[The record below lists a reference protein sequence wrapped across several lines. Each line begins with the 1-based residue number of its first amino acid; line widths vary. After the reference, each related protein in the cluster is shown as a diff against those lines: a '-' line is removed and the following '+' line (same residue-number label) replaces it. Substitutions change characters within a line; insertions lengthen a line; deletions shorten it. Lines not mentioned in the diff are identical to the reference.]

1 MKPGGGRLAHD
12 QPSELLTLGYERA
25 LIRRAPNWLA
35 TTVADALPFDR
46 FPALS
51 PTLVIASIGVLVIG
65 LLLGMRHATDA
76 DHVVA
81 VTTIVS
87 RQASLSRAALIGA
100 LWGLG
105 HTLTLLG
112 VGGAMILFKL
122 VMPPWLGLSLELLV
136 AMMLVV
142 LGIVS
147 VIGGDRSHRVLESNS
162 RPLIVGTIHGMAGSA
177 AFTLLALPLIASPML
192 AAGYLLLF
200 GVGTIAGMVVVT
212 TAVAVPSLFAASR
225 MDGAR
230 RALRLTAGCASIAF
244 GLYLAHR
251 IGFVDGLFT
260 GAPQWTPR

>member
-1 MKPGGGRLAHD
+1 MLHERLA
-12 QPSELLTLGYERA
+12 
-25 LIRRAPNWLA
+25 RAPKSALHWARSKSICSL
-35 TTVADALPFDR
+35 TVACRLLFDR

-51 PTLVIASIGVLVIG
+51 PLCVLASISVLVIG
-65 LLLGMRHATDA
+65 FLLGMRHATDA

-87 RQASLSRAALIGA
+87 RQASLTRAATIGA
-100 LWGLG
+100 LWGFG

-136 AMMLVV
+136 AVMLVV
-142 LGIVS
+142 LGVVS
-147 VIGGDRSHRVLESNS
+147 VIGGDRGDHVLESNS
-162 RPLIVGTIHGMAGSA
+162 RPLIVGTVHGMAGSA

-212 TAVAVPSLFAASR
+212 MAVVLPSLFAARR
-225 MDGAR
+225 MNGAR
-230 RALRLTAGCASIAF
+230 KALRLAAGCASIAC

-251 IGFVDGLFT
+251 VGFVEGLFT